1 MGEGERRGG
10 GEGLTAGF
18 NPHMPS
24 LFYRGMA
31 KTLGA
36 GMWFF
41 IFYRAR

>member
-1 MGEGERRGG
+1 V
-10 GEGLTAGF
+10 LTAGF
-18 NPHMPS
+18 HPHAPS
-24 LFYRGMA
+24 LFYRGLA